1 MAERIADVSS
11 TDFDAVNADLGD
23 DENAVELVGVPTER
37 GRARRI
43 ASPQP
48 APTDPLA
55 APSRRAHRVPVL
67 SGRQKAFLLVAVA
80 ITAAGWSRSALVTAA
95 VVNSMLILLFTASNV
110 LKLWLVW
117 RSLDDPCE
125 ISVDEEALAARAHAL
140 PIYTIL
146 VPLSREA
153 SVVAQL
159 VEAIAR
165 LDYPSHR
172 LEVMFLVEEDD
183 EETRS
188 ALESLRLPL
197 HCDVVTVPDVGPR
210 GKARACN
217 HGLARAR
224 GRYLVVFDAE
234 DCPEPDQ
241 LRKVVAAFDR
251 LPDDVVCLQAKLN
264 YFNRTQ
270 NLLTRWFTA
279 EFSVW
284 FDRLLPGLQSLD
296 AAIPLGGT
304 SNHFPTR
311 RLRELGGWNPYNV
324 TEDADLGMR
333 IFMAG
338 LKTAVID
345 STTYEE
351 ANSRLG
357 NWIRQRSRWVKGY
370 MQTYLTHM
378 RHPVRLW
385 RVMGTRGLVIF
396 QLFFCAGTLAPLLN
410 PFYWALT
417 VAWYTTHAAFIQTMF
432 PTPIL
437 YLGTI
442 GLFIGNA
449 AFMLT
454 TMAGCMA
461 RRNFDDV
468 KWALLSP
475 LYWMLISVAAW
486 KAVVQLVYRPYYWEK
501 TTHGFSSFP
510 ELEPVAITKRMAGVA
525 SAPTPELSW
534 PQ

>member
-1 MAERIADVSS
+1 MPTPLMSVGLPTADS
-11 TDFDAVNADLGD
+11 TNDEDAV
-23 DENAVELVGVPTER
+23 VELVGVPA
-37 GRARRI
+37 GGPNGA
-43 ASPQP
+43 AGGGAHPYFPVSPP
-48 APTDPLA
+48 R
-55 APSRRAHRVPVL
+55 SRRVPVL
-67 SGRQKAFLLVAVA
+67 SGGQKAVLL
-80 ITAAGWSRSALVTAA
+80 GGLLVTAVLWWRSPLITA
-95 VVNSMLILLFTASNV
+95 VVVNSALILLFVVSNL
-110 LKLWLVW
+110 LKLFLVW
-117 RSLDDPCE
+117 RALDDPCE
-125 ISVDEEALAARAHAL
+125 IAISEQALARRGDRGL

-146 VPLSREA
+146 VPLYREA
-153 SVVAQL
+153 SVTSQL
-159 VEAIAR
+159 VQAISR
-165 LDYPSHR
+165 LDYPAQR
-172 LEVMFLVEEDD
+172 LDVMLLVEEDD
-183 EETRS
+183 DETRD

-197 HCDVVTVPDVGPR
+197 HFDVVTVPDVGPR

-224 GRYLVVFDAE
+224 GKYLVIFDAE

-241 LRKVVAAFDR
+241 LRKVVAAFDH

-270 NLLTRWFTA
+270 NVLTRLFTA
-279 EFSVW
+279 EYSVW
-284 FDRLLPGLQSLD
+284 FDRFLPGLQSLD
-296 AAIPLGGT
+296 GAIPLGGT
-304 SNHFPTR
+304 SNHFPTQQ
-311 RLRELGGWNPYNV
+311 LRELGGWNVYNV

-378 RHPVRLW
+378 RHPVQLR
-385 RVMGTRGLVIF
+385 REMGTQTFVIF

-410 PFYWALT
+410 PVYWALT
-417 VAWYTTHAAFIQTMF
+417 AIWYTTHAAFIETMF
-432 PTPIL
+432 PTTIL
-437 YLGTI
+437 YLGTA

-449 AFMLT
+449 AFTLT

-461 RRNFDDV
+461 RRNHDDV

-475 LYWMLISVAAW
+475 VYWILISVAAW
-486 KAVVQLVYRPYYWEK
+486 KAMFQLAHRPYYWEK

-510 ELEPVAITKRMAGVA
+510 DLEPASATAVVGVA
-525 SAPTPELSW
+525 ATSVPELSW
-534 PQ
+534 PR